1 MKKKVSL
8 LIILIFVLNIFIG
21 LFYNLSFARTKTDNQ
36 KKNPNSY
43 WSASNAPLFY
53 GTTKI
58 TIKKGLIDE
67 FNVLDSRFRI
77 FAMDFEDGDLT
88 PKITHTQNV
97 KIGEVGNYEII
108 YKVTDSH
115 NNETSLIVPVIVT
128 DDENAKINVERT
140 LYTIPS
146 VWNMDLAEFSR
157 CNYGDR
163 QILGVYLSANQDIK
177 ARVLSSENN
186 LSINFFNNDQDIESS
201 KTLPSTGEWI
211 TVANIINDTGYDA
224 VPLIRSTILS
234 RANTIINKT
243 FKIELEYDEKVK
255 PLDYYHYQDD
265 EAEFKANWLK
275 SGNRYGVIESETLLL
290 VTPSTDIPYMTNF
303 YQNGFTSLDS
313 FLEYYQKVVEKM
325 DEYVGLDFNPEKL
338 TDQNVRTKYLV
349 RANVRGI
356 GAAYYAGDH
365 VGVTN
370 SSMRSFFE
378 MNWGGLHELAHGYQG
393 SLGKGEMLL
402 GEVSNN
408 IIGHYIQIDKS
419 IYFHPGN
426 WLGELPNIEEER
438 NSQRLSGKIFT
449 DIDEPSRL
457 YVIINLLNT
466 FEGGTTY
473 RKMYSWYRE
482 QLNLGRSMTN
492 QDAYVEA
499 IADIYNINIIPYM
512 EAWGLNISDTTKS
525 NVYQKN
531 YPLINILKDFVT
543 DDSLNTIMTSENFN
557 RKYSLV
563 TNDVL
568 SKYGITSNI
577 TLNIDIDNFSKIDG
591 KVVLIKDGNSTVKS
605 ITIDTP
611 SLSINNLPIG
621 TYYLQMPIIEG
632 YNQDYTYVQVKE
644 EQDLSYT
651 HTYYS
656 QEDVDYENYLKM
668 QVLGYNYDT
677 IAYQLIF
684 KDNYTKAEIS
694 YPNQSGMSC
703 NEYIKI
709 YNAEGVL
716 VTEDVSNGGY
726 FDFNK
731 GKQEIDMDV
740 GYVIEVKYPNK
751 YQNKI
756 KMYSTLTG
764 NLLPEYNATNEIT
777 RYVVINNGLIKEDM
791 DEDIAND
798 IAYEQLRPSLIA
810 IIENYKAKVTE
821 AELNNKFINFK
832 EKAQVIDAY
841 MRLREADQAPYTSLI
856 TAIQKGGSPIVTAKA
871 ESLEYKLGEVVDLY
885 SLITATDNEDGPIT
899 ISKANTVINTKLDFD
914 IAGNYKVTYK
924 VSDSDNNVTTKT
936 IYIEI
941 IDDSIPETPDEE
953 DKPEPEEP
961 KPEEPEPEEPEGGD
975 KEEPVVPELPDNE
988 EEKPELPEEDDEQV
1002 PDENPDSPDDDIETP
1017 DEEPDLPVEDD
1028 TETPE
1033 EKPDLPV
1040 EEDNK
1045 EPEIPNLPEND
1056 NIPKPEIKP
1065 VLPNENNNQKTEDNL
1080 NLPKEYNNQ
1089 SFEVL
1094 ETYNSENIETV
1105 SDSSNDTE
1113 LNIVPEIDEHQKNV
1127 DEDFNKD
1134 VLTDEIDHVTGYE
1147 ELSSTGI
1154 KISTI
1159 IKIVIIMALITLVSF
1174 LIVKKKLTQK

>member
-8 LIILIFVLNIFIG
+8 LIIFIFISNIIIS
-21 LFYNLSFARTKTDNQ
+21 LFYNSSFSSETE

-53 GTTKI
+53 GATKI
-58 TIKKGLIDE
+58 TIKKDIIND

-88 PKITHTQNV
+88 PKITYTEDV
-97 KIGEVGNYEII
+97 KIDEVGNYEII

-115 NNETSLIVPVIVT
+115 NNETNLVVPVIVT

-163 QILGVYLSANQDIK
+163 QILGVYLSANQSIK

-186 LSINFFNNDQDIESS
+186 LSINFFNNDQYIESS

-224 VPLIRSTILS
+224 VPLIKSTILS
-234 RANTIINKT
+234 RANTVINKT
-243 FKIELEYDEKVK
+243 FKIELEYDETIK

-265 EAEFKANWLK
+265 EQKFRADWLK

-290 VTPSTDIPYMTNF
+290 VTPITDISYMTNF
-303 YQNGFTSLDS
+303 YANGFKSLDS

-325 DEYVGLDFNPEKL
+325 DEYIGLDFNPEKI

-365 VGVTN
+365 IGVTN
-370 SSMRSFFE
+370 SSMKSFFE

-402 GEVSNN
+402 VEVSNN
-408 IIGHYIQIDKS
+408 IIGHYIQIDKNV
-419 IYFHPGN
+419 YFHPGN
-426 WLGELPNIEEER
+426 WLGELYNIEEER
-438 NSQRLSGKIFT
+438 NMQRLSGKNFLE
-449 DIDEPSRL
+449 IDEPSRL

-466 FEGGTTY
+466 FEGGTSY
-473 RKMYSWYRE
+473 GKMYSWYSE
-482 QLNLGRSMTN
+482 QLNLGRTMTN

-499 IADIYNINIIPYM
+499 IAEIYNINIIPYM

-543 DDSLNTIMTSENFN
+543 DNSLNTIMTNEGLN

-577 TLNIDIDNFSKIDG
+577 ILNIDIDDFSKISG
-591 KVVLIKDGNSTVKS
+591 KVILIKNGNSTVKS
-605 ITIDTP
+605 ITLDAP

-632 YNQDYTYVQVKE
+632 YGQDYTYVQVKE

-651 HTYYS
+651 HIYYS

-684 KDNYTKAEIS
+684 KDKYTKAEIS
-694 YPNQSGMSC
+694 YPNQSGMSG
-703 NEYIKI
+703 NEHIKI
-709 YNAEGVL
+709 YNAEGSL
-716 VTEDVSNGGY
+716 ITEDISTGGY
-726 FDFNK
+726 FDFGK
-731 GKQEIDMDV
+731 GTQEIDLDV

-756 KMYSTLTG
+756 RMYSTLTG
-764 NLLPEYNATNEIT
+764 NLLPEYTATNEIT
-777 RYVVINNGLIKEDM
+777 RYVVISNGLIKEDM
-791 DEDIAND
+791 DEDLAND
-798 IAYEQLRPSLIA
+798 IAYEQLKPSLIA
-810 IIENYKAKVTE
+810 IIEDYKAKVTE
-821 AELNNKFINFK
+821 SELNNKFINFK
-832 EKAQVIDAY
+832 EKAKVIDAY
-841 MRLREADQAPYTSLI
+841 MRLRKEDQIPYTSLI
-856 TAIQKGGSPIVTAKA
+856 TSIQKGGSPIVTAKA

-899 ISKANTVINTKLDFD
+899 INKTNTVIDTKLNTD

-924 VSDSDNNVTTKT
+924 ISDSDNNVTTKT

-941 IDDSIPETPDEE
+941 IDDSIPEIPEIPDEE
-953 DKPEPEEP
+953 NKPEEP
-961 KPEEPEPEEPEGGD
+961 KPEEPEPE
-975 KEEPVVPELPDNE
+975 
-988 EEKPELPEEDDEQV
+988 KPENGEETPEEDNNQ
-1002 PDENPDSPDDDIETP
+1002 TP
-1017 DEEPDLPVEDD
+1017 DEEPDLPDNEDTETSEETPDLPEEDNTEKPDEPNLPVEDD
-1028 TETPE
+1028 EQPE

-1040 EEDNK
+1040 EDTDNK
-1045 EPEIPNLPEND
+1045 EPEKPNLPEND
-1056 NIPKPEIKP
+1056 NTQNPEIKP
-1065 VLPNENNNQKTEDNL
+1065 VLPNENNNQTSEVKPNITKENNTGGLDAQDN
-1080 NLPKEYNNQ
+1080 NSAKKVEAVSEISNNDT
-1089 SFEVL
+1089 SIIPEVI
-1094 ETYNSENIETV
+1094 ENKENIE
-1105 SDSSNDTE
+1105 E
-1113 LNIVPEIDEHQKNV
+1113 EIYDKEIIK
-1127 DEDFNKD
+1127 
-1134 VLTDEIDHVTGYE
+1134 DEIDAASAYQETT
-1147 ELSSTGI
+1147 STNTQRNTI
-1154 KISTI
+1154 VKFIIILAFISITSLI
-1159 IKIVIIMALITLVSF
+1159 LVRKIV
-1174 LIVKKKLTQK
+1174 K